1 MKTMDNE
8 LVRLLSEKTT
18 ENEDAALV
26 IVTGAEGS
34 CPCGKGSMML
44 VDKNGNV
51 LGGTIGGGSLEGR
64 AAQDAVACLKKG
76 ESEVFRYNLDMDT
89 GESDDEPDMICGG
102 GVEVFITLFGSKDLL
117 LIAGGG
123 HIGLSLC
130 RLGKMLGYR
139 VVVVDDREEY
149 VSGERFFEAD
159 ELLAGDIAEIVGS
172 YKINDSTSV
181 VIVTRSHQYD
191 TQVLAKVINTPARYI
206 GMIGSKKKIESC
218 FSELKQYGVEQD
230 KLTRV
235 HAPIGLDLGGDK
247 PEEIALAIMAEIQAV
262 KYKRGDVKTATN
274 PDKKTVV
281 VRGGGDVATGIIVRL
296 HQAGF
301 KVIVL
306 ETAQPTAIRR
316 TVACA
321 ECLFSGEVEVEGVRV
336 RPVSSAEEAL
346 RMLKKGFI
354 PVLIDPEG
362 KCIKE
367 ILPFIVVD
375 AIMAK
380 RNIGTNLGMA
390 PLVIGV
396 GPGFTA
402 GSDVH
407 AVVET
412 KRGHYLGRVYYEGSA
427 LPDTGVPGEI
437 AGVSKKRVIHSPADG
452 VFIPEKEIGDE
463 VEAEDILGYVGNVA
477 VKTTLK
483 GVLRGLIQK
492 EAKVY
497 RGMKIGDVDPRCI
510 KEHCRTVSDKA
521 RAVGGGVLEAIL
533 HLGETDQ
540 EGRGE
545 GFS

>member
-1 MKTMDNE
+1 MDNE
-8 LVRLLSEKTT
+8 LVHLLSEKIA
-18 ENEDAALV
+18 ENKEVALV

-34 CPCGKGSMML
+34 SPRGKGSMMF
-44 VDKNGNV
+44 VDKNGNI
-51 LGGTIGGGSLEGR
+51 LGGTIGGGALEGR

-76 ESEVFRYNLDMDT
+76 ESEAFRYSLDMDT
-89 GESDDEPDMICGG
+89 GEGDDEPDMICGG
-102 GVEVFITLFGSKDLL
+102 SVEVFIALFGSKDLL

-123 HIGLSLC
+123 HIGLSLY

-149 VSGERFFEAD
+149 VSSGRFPEAD
-159 ELLAGDIAEIVGS
+159 ELLAGDIAAIMGDYEIT
-172 YKINDSTSV
+172 DRTSIA
-181 VIVTRSHQYD
+181 IVTRGHQYD
-191 TQVLAKVINTPARYI
+191 TQVLAKVINSSARYI

-218 FSELKQYGVEQD
+218 YCELKQQGVGAD

-235 HAPIGLDLGGDK
+235 HAPIGLDLGGDR

-262 KYKRGDVKTATN
+262 KYKKGQVKTEDN

-306 ETAQPTAIRR
+306 ETAEPTVIRR

-321 ECLFSGEVEVEGVRV
+321 ECLFSGEVEVEGIRA
-336 RPVSSAEEAL
+336 RQVSSAEEAL
-346 RMLKKGFI
+346 RMTQENFI

-362 KCIKE
+362 KYIKQ
-367 ILPFIVVD
+367 IRPFIVVD

-380 RNIGTNLGMA
+380 RNIGTDLGVA

-402 GSDVH
+402 GLDVH

-412 KRGHYLGRVYYEGSA
+412 KRGHHLGRVYYEGSA
-427 LPDTGVPGEI
+427 QPDTGVPGEI

-477 VKTTLK
+477 VKAPLR

-497 RGMKIGDVDPRCI
+497 QGMKIGDVDPRCI
-510 KEHCRTVSDKA
+510 KEYCWTVSDKA

-533 HLGETDQ
+533 HLGETNQ